1 MLCST
6 APPVSAGQSRSVQGI
21 PPEKLGPVAS
31 RLYRFGVFRAT
42 LWTNNEQGTTMARDK
57 KSEVEEASMI
67 SPRVL
72 DTTEDLFH
80 VVLTFLLF
88 AVALGALVFTVVRL
102 LTTNP
107 FFPDGMLQA
116 VNDILFVVIILEI
129 ARTVIAR
136 FNSGFYQLSRFLII
150 GVIASVRHILSVGS
164 SLTLST
170 GKTAEAFDR
179 GILELIVNGGIVVAL
194 VFAIFMTRQ
203 AEASA
208 AVGKK

>member
-1 MLCST
+1 
-6 APPVSAGQSRSVQGI
+6 
-21 PPEKLGPVAS
+21 
-31 RLYRFGVFRAT
+31 
-42 LWTNNEQGTTMARDK
+42 MARDK

-67 SPRVL
+67 PPRVL

-164 SLTLST
+164 ALTLST

>member
-1 MLCST
+1 
-6 APPVSAGQSRSVQGI
+6 
-21 PPEKLGPVAS
+21 
-31 RLYRFGVFRAT
+31 
-42 LWTNNEQGTTMARDK
+42 MARNEKRQAD
-57 KSEVEEASMI
+57 EASMI
-67 SPRVL
+67 SPKVL
-72 DTTEDLFH
+72 DVTEDLFH

-88 AVALGALVFTVVRL
+88 LVALGALVFTVVRL
-102 LTTNP
+102 VTTLP

-136 FNSGFYQLSRFLII
+136 FSSGFYQLSRFLII

-179 GILELIVNGGIVVAL
+179 GIIELIVNAGIVIAL
-194 VFAIFMTRQ
+194 VVAILVTRQ
-203 AEASA
+203 AEAASNLT
-208 AVGKK
+208 KK